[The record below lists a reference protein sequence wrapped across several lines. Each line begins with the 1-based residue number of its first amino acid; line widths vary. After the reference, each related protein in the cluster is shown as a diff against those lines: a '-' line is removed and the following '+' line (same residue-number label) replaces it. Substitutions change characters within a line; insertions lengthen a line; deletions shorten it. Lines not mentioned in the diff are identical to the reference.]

1 MCQTKMQSALR
12 IFIENSKHRV
22 FNVRKYTSQAQSK
35 FNNTVDDSDVK
46 HHSKFSK
53 DWWSINGKMY
63 GLHSFNPVRVQ
74 FVRDG
79 LANVGHKEVNFG
91 MPLQGLKVLDVG
103 CGGGI
108 FSEPLARIGANVTG
122 IDPSTKLIETAKEHA
137 ILDKSLSDRLNYLN
151 TTIEE
156 HIITHAGYYDVV
168 VASEILEHVSNQDLF
183 LKSCVDIL
191 KPGGS
196 LFVTT
201 LNRTFLSLAGAIIA
215 AEYIFGT
222 VPLGTH
228 EWNKFISPTQTRNIL
243 EKYGCQTKLVHGLG
257 FNPLTNRWFWTKSTA
272 INYALHVK
280 KNT

>member
-1 MCQTKMQSALR
+1 MQSILR
-12 IFIENSKHRV
+12 IFIENSKRRV
-22 FNVRKYTSQAQSK
+22 FNVRRYASQTQSNK
-35 FNNTVDDSDVK
+35 SKTVDDSDVE
-46 HHSKFSK
+46 HHSKLSES
-53 DWWSINGKMY
+53 WWSLSGGVY
-63 GLHSFNPVRVQ
+63 ALHTFNPLRIQ

-79 LANVGHKEVNFG
+79 LANVGHKAVNFS

-122 IDPSTKLIETAKEHA
+122 IDPSTKLIEIAKEHA
-137 ILDKSLSDRLNYLN
+137 ILDKTLSDRLNYLN
-151 TTIEE
+151 TSIEE
-156 HIITHAGYYDVV
+156 HLITHEGYYDVV
-168 VASEILEHVSNQDLF
+168 VASEILEHVSDQDLF

-201 LNRTFLSLAGAIIA
+201 INRTFLSFLGLIIA
-215 AEYIFGT
+215 AEYILKV

-228 EWNKFISPTQTRNIL
+228 EWNKFISPTQTSSIL
-243 EKYGCQTKLVHGLG
+243 EKYGCQTQLVHGVG
-257 FNPLTNRWFWTKSTA
+257 YNPLTNEWYWKISTA
-272 INYALHVK
+272 MSYALHVK